1 MVEKVW
7 NNSDDVNVAV
17 RKVYAKANDAYGYV
31 DSKYTT
37 KVTAEELEN
46 AFIKG
51 LIVVGSDGTFYK
63 PISCKVAS
71 NVATITYA
79 TTDSTT
85 ATSAKLATIKSE

>member
-46 AFIKG
+46 ALLKD
-51 LIVVGSDGTFYK
+51 LS
-63 PISCKVAS
+63 
-71 NVATITYA
+71 
-79 TTDSTT
+79 
-85 ATSAKLATIKSE
+85 